1 MNEYNTTSYSYFKGG
16 EHGKTYSECL
26 AALRKKYK
34 ADEAARVYTLLSPFQ
49 NTSNVVTYD
58 TKGGMVVNSPLY
70 EWQFTINGATAQ
82 ALKRSLDVTKAHLVL
97 DSYLGPLEFAAKC
110 GLPLAK
116 TTGELNVIRQNCID
130 WINDDLILTSPHCA
144 HLNNEIKECI
154 FNAAVNLAAAI
165 SSFNESISQEW
176 ERTHVIEN
184 AVIRHIFDAKNRE
197 HLNECYRIK
206 GILNGRGIA
215 AQVCKHNLILF
226 ENQSHTLSGS
236 EYVDG
241 AGFVKYMCNN
251 DH

>member
-1 MNEYNTTSYSYFKGG
+1 V
-16 EHGKTYSECL
+16 
-26 AALRKKYK
+26 
-34 ADEAARVYTLLSPFQ
+34 DEPARVYTLLSPFK
-49 NTSNVVTYD
+49 NTSNLVSYD
-58 TKGGMVVNSPLY
+58 TKGGVAVNTPLY
-70 EWQFTINGATAQ
+70 EWQFTIIGATER
-82 ALKRSLDVTKAHLVL
+82 ALKLALDVDKAYLVL

-116 TTGELNVIRQNCID
+116 KTDELNVIRQKCVA
-130 WINDDLILTSPHCA
+130 WINDDLNLTSPHCA
-144 HLNNEIKECI
+144 QLNDEIKECI
-154 FNAAVNLAAAI
+154 FNAAVNLSAAI
-165 SSFNESISQEW
+165 RSFNESISQEW

-184 AVIRHIFDAKNRE
+184 AVIRHLFDAKNRE

-226 ENQSHTLSGS
+226 ENETVALAGS
-236 EYVDG
+236 KYVDG